1 MPRSVQPDDSWG
13 ERVAKLLPAEA
24 TALFVTVNGF
34 VNASGENLATR
45 AYIMIAVAI
54 VATACVPIF
63 LTKVYKVAN
72 TWQIAI
78 CTLSFPLWAMSIN
91 PKYLADLLDRNTDQL
106 QLYISIATVFVASL
120 GPVLLPKQA
129 PAPSS

>member
-1 MPRSVQPDDSWG
+1 MPRSVQADDSWG

-34 VNASGENLATR
+34 VSASGENLATR
-45 AYIMIAVAI
+45 AFIMIAVA
-54 VATACVPIF
+54 VVTTACVPIF
-63 LTKVYKVAN
+63 LTKIYKVENAS
-72 TWQIAI
+72 QIAI

-91 PKYLADLLDRNTDQL
+91 PKYLADILDKNVDQL

-120 GPVLLPKQA
+120 GPLVLPKQ
-129 PAPSS
+129 PAANP